1 MATKLAFTQ
10 SPSTTGDYAVT
21 FASSPIGGFNAQAT
35 LGTATSAT
43 VQLYVRTHANA
54 AYILADTFNLTSAGA
69 TTLNTP
75 VYPPYEDARF
85 TVTSITGGTVILTAI
100 GVGA

>member
-10 SPSTTGDYAVT
+10 SPSATGDYAIT
-21 FASSPIGGFNAQAT
+21 FASSPLGGFNAQVS

-43 VQLYVRTHANA
+43 IQLYVRTHSTAQ
-54 AYILADTFNLTSAGA
+54 YILADTLNLSSGGA

-85 TVTSITGGTVILTAI
+85 TITAIAGGTVNLTAI